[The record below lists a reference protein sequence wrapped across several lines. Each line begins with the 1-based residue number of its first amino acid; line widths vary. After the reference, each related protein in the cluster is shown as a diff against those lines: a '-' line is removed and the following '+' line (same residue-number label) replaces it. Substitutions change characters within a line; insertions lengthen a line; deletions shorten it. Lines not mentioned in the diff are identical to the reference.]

1 MKLMNNIYQKIL
13 EVINSNKKAALC
25 TIVLT
30 KGSTPLKSGA
40 KMLVFEDGSIYN
52 TIGGGHLEKITIT
65 DAIEVIKSEQPKL
78 FIHELK
84 SQHEMCCGGSLE
96 IFIEPIMQKKKMFL
110 FGAGHVGKA
119 IVKHALGLD
128 LEISVIDS
136 RDEIF
141 NDWDFSGY
149 KKIVAP
155 FTQILPTLP
164 YDNLTMLVIATY
176 DHSIDREILAFCMK
190 QPHYY
195 IGMIGSKT
203 KVALTKEMFVSENI
217 ATAKELEKVDMPIG
231 IDINAVTADEIA
243 ISIVAKLIKEKNKK

>member
-1 MKLMNNIYQKIL
+1 MYNKIL
-13 EVINSNKKAALC
+13 EAINSNKKAALC

-30 KGSTPLKSGA
+30 NGSTPLKAGA
-40 KMLVFEDGSIYN
+40 KMLVFEDGSIFN

-84 SQHEMCCGGSLE
+84 SQHEM
-96 IFIEPIMQKKKMFL
+96 FL

-128 LEISVIDS
+128 MEISVIDS

-203 KVALTKEMFVSENI
+203 KVALTKEMFISENI
-217 ATAKELEKVDMPIG
+217 ATVKELEKVDMPIG

-243 ISIVAKLIKEKNKK
+243 VSIVAKLIKEKNKK

>member
-1 MKLMNNIYQKIL
+1 MNNIYQKIL
-13 EVINSNKKAALC
+13 DIINSDKKAALC
-25 TIVLT
+25 TIVST

-40 KMLVFEDGSIYN
+40 KMLVFEDSSIYN
-52 TIGGGHLEKITIT
+52 TIGGGHLEKITIA
-65 DAIEVIKSEQPKL
+65 DALDIIKTGQSKL
-78 FIHELK
+78 FKHELK

-119 IVKHALGLD
+119 IVKHAINLD
-128 LEISVIDS
+128 LEIFVIDG
-136 RDEIF
+136 REEIF
-141 NDWDFSGY
+141 NNWDFNGY
-149 KKIVAP
+149 NKIVAP

-164 YDNLTMLVIATY
+164 YDNLTMIVIATY

-195 IGMIGSKT
+195 LGMIGSKT
-203 KVALTKEMFVSENI
+203 KVVRTKEMFISENI
-217 ATAKELEKVDMPIG
+217 ATINELEKIDMPIG

-243 ISIVAKLIKEKNKK
+243 VSIVAKLIKEKNKKKNG